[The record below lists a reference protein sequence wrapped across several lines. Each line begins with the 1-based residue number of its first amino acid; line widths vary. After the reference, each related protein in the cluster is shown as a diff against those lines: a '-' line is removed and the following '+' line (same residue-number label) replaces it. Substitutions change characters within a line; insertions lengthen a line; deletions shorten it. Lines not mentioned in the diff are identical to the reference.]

1 MKNINAS
8 LQNCSIPLLIDILK
22 IRRKLTNLPE
32 HIDIIKKKQKNP
44 EYIKIQSTV
53 KHI

>member
-22 IRRKLTNLPE
+22 IRRKLKNLPE
-32 HIDIIKKKQKNP
+32 HIDIIKKKTKKTQN
-44 EYIKIQSTV
+44 T
-53 KHI
+53 